1 MAGGGISIKGHR
13 DQIGEDLGRGTFPG
27 SDTRLLDFS
36 GMCSL
41 VSVQRFM

>member
-1 MAGGGISIKGHR
+1 MEVGISIKVHR
-13 DQIGEDLGRGTFPG
+13 DQIGEDLGRGTFLG
-27 SDTRLLDFS
+27 SDTHMLDFS

>member
-1 MAGGGISIKGHR
+1 MEVGISIKGHR
-13 DQIGEDLGRGTFPG
+13 DQIGEDLGGGGTFPG

-36 GMCSL
+36 ERCSL